1 MKKLALGMF
10 LAYGLMHAATLDTSK
25 ASMEFMAFK
34 TAHKAGVKGTFN
46 HVMYH
51 FGKDTSSIAKTL
63 DKASATINADQLD
76 LHDATKTKNVKEAF
90 FDLFKD
96 KTLKVIFRNVVEG
109 DKQGTILASV
119 RMNGKSVKVPMS
131 YKIENK
137 ELVATGVLDILEF
150 GLQKE
155 FAKLAEKCSAQHE
168 KLTWSQVE
176 ISFKA
181 PVKE

>member
-1 MKKLALGMF
+1 MKKLAIGVF
-10 LAYGLMHAATLDTSK
+10 LAYGLMHAASLDTSK
-25 ASMEFMAFK
+25 ASMEFTAFK
-34 TAHKAGVKGTFN
+34 TAHKAGVKGTFD
-46 HVMYH
+46 HVIYK
-51 FGKDTSSIAKTL
+51 FGKDTSTIAHIL
-63 DKASATINADQLD
+63 DKASATINADQLN
-76 LHDATKTKNVKEAF
+76 LHDSTKTKNVKEAF

-96 KTLKVIFRNVVEG
+96 KTLKVIFRNVVVG

-155 FAKLAEKCSAQHE
+155 FAELAKKCSVQHE